1 MEIKD
6 KNMKYAKKKFNH
18 NFIVITY
25 EIITMKWNEQ
35 GYGFKI
41 IHQIDVEQTNG
52 NGDLAQESF
61 CRSFHMPTIQG
72 TFWIFKKSISEL
84 KMNSKKAISHI

>member
-1 MEIKD
+1 
-6 KNMKYAKKKFNH
+6 
-18 NFIVITY
+18 
-25 EIITMKWNEQ
+25 MKWTRLW
-35 GYGFKI
+35 FKI

-72 TFWIFKKSISEL
+72 AFLNLKKKYKWI
-84 KMNSKKAISHI
+84 KMNSKKTISHI